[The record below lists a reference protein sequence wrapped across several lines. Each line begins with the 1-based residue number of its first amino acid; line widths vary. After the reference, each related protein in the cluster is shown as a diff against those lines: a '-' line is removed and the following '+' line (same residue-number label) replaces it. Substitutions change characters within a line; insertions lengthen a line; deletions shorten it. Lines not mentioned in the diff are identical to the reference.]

1 MKATADR
8 DLSIVAEPRG
18 RRTGGGL
25 VNEISL
31 FLTPFIVGGGT
42 RALPDGLRVDLELV
56 DERRFDNG
64 FVYLRHDVKS

>member
-1 MKATADR
+1 
-8 DLSIVAEPRG
+8 
-18 RRTGGGL
+18 
-25 VNEISL
+25 
-31 FLTPFIVGGGT
+31 VGGGA